1 MLQRALG
8 DQGTSVASV
17 TRKFRNAEVPFEY
30 SVVSFSF
37 PTHRPPPFL
46 SCRPSRLYPPPLH
59 TCTHRH
65 THTQTLMDTTWGRC
79 SLAPNVL
86 WRPRSRPPTAAQCVS
101 APLHT
106 CHTWA
111 SVHKRNFS
119 RRTRAYPH
127 WQAQCT
133 TTGGGVLWHLMS
145 FGAPTTALWR

>member
-8 DQGTSVASV
+8 DQGTSHQSRESSETPRYLLSIVLCLSA
-17 TRKFRNAEVPFEY
+17 FR
-30 SVVSFSF
+30 
-37 PTHRPPPFL
+37 PTVHLRFCLAALPDSTP
-46 SCRPSRLYPPPLH
+46 RL
-59 TCTHRH
+59 CTHARTD